1 MDDSIDA
8 YLDREEA
15 RGWAEARAG
24 VEGVTREVGMGKGV
38 LGIAGAVLFGAAVG
52 GLWGRRAAPNNQPP
66 SSRSRTRGGLLDEV
80 WAIFRPVTGEIAIQF
95 VEQLM
100 LRARRP
106 GPPAGPA
113 GSATQGQPTSQPQ
126 G

>member
-1 MDDSIDA
+1 
-8 YLDREEA
+8 
-15 RGWAEARAG
+15 
-24 VEGVTREVGMGKGV
+24 
-38 LGIAGAVLFGAAVG
+38 
-52 GLWGRRAAPNNQPP
+52 
-66 SSRSRTRGGLLDEV
+66 LDEV

-113 GSATQGQPTSQPQ
+113 GSATRGQPTSQPQ